1 MVVKKKS
8 HKRAESS
15 DVSKIKKQTSELTQE
30 LTRLNKFIKEMNGRY
45 VPYVGDE
52 IDLALADFI
61 NSSYDNDKMKV
72 MFIRLSEGV
81 YQFGS
86 KKVFI

>member
-1 MVVKKKS
+1 
-8 HKRAESS
+8 
-15 DVSKIKKQTSELTQE
+15 
-30 LTRLNKFIKEMNGRY
+30 MNGRY

-61 NSSYDNDKMKV
+61 NSSCDNDKMKV